1 MHSAFRQIAFT
12 YKAGTLL
19 TVIMGNWI
27 VVNGLVSTSDIKTNI
42 YVCNIMSLHSIFC
55 LELTVINSIA
65 CYFNS
70 SVIDLPIKNC

>member
-1 MHSAFRQIAFT
+1 M
-12 YKAGTLL
+12 
-19 TVIMGNWI
+19 
-27 VVNGLVSTSDIKTNI
+27 VNGLVSTGDAKTCTGLVLIPNI

-70 SVIDLPIKNC
+70 SVIDLPIKKTVEAKNDFSFFQMKP

>member
-1 MHSAFRQIAFT
+1 M
-12 YKAGTLL
+12 
-19 TVIMGNWI
+19 
-27 VVNGLVSTSDIKTNI
+27 VNGLVSTGDAKTCTGLVLIPNI

-70 SVIDLPIKNC
+70 SVIDLPIKKLLKLKMTFLFSK